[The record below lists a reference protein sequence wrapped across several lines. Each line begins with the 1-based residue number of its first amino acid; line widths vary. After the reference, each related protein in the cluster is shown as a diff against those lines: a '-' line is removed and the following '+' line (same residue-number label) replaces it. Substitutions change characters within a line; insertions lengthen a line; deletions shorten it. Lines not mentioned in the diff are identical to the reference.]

1 MPEIFRAIAWG
12 RSNVLSET
20 VARLRRSGTRY
31 ALGPAWYDVD
41 RFSDVALLA
50 AHLDQHLARMKMLSG
65 STSGRRRSSAKP
77 PAAAPVSRDRQS
89 FAATWTA
96 ARGPLEYQRC
106 ARITGE
112 NRIIHRRR

>member
-20 VARLRRSGTRY
+20 VARLRRTGTRY

-65 STSGRRRSSAKP
+65 STSGPAPRREAT
-77 PAAAPVSRDRQS
+77 PAASPVSRDRQS
-89 FAATWTA
+89 FAATWTD

>member
-1 MPEIFRAIAWG
+1 MRGPTPEIFRAIAWG
-12 RSNVLSET
+12 RSNVLSEA

-65 STSGRRRSSAKP
+65 STSGRRRSGAKP
-77 PAAAPVSRDRQS
+77 PPLPCP
-89 FAATWTA
+89 AT
-96 ARGPLEYQRC
+96 ARVL
-106 ARITGE
+106 
-112 NRIIHRRR
+112 RRLGLLRAGR

>member
-20 VARLRRSGTRY
+20 VARLRRTGTRY

-65 STSGRRRSSAKP
+65 STSGRRRRAAKP
-77 PAAAPVSRDRQS
+77 PPQPLPCP
-89 FAATWTA
+89 AT
-96 ARGPLEYQRC
+96 ARVL
-106 ARITGE
+106 
-112 NRIIHRRR
+112 RRLGLMRAGR